1 MNALVVGLAPK
12 KGASKK
18 KKKNTVK
25 GRLESREEHGM
36 PKSYWVKPGAPPA
49 QWLKARRRVLTE
61 EMQGNLLPSN
71 VVEAMGPL
79 SSLIRLVSS
88 NDHREQIRN
97 ELYPLLREALQGG
110 DPLRADAPK
119 ACRTSLVCGVKQCGG
134 SKTGATHH
142 ILCKTYSARSG
153 TVKEV
158 NAAIKEY
165 LPDLTARS
173 AQARGGNGDFRM
185 PSTRQAADIT

>member
-1 MNALVVGLAPK
+1 
-12 KGASKK
+12 
-18 KKKNTVK
+18 
-25 GRLESREEHGM
+25 M
-36 PKSYWVKPGAPPA
+36 PKSYWVRPGAPPA

-173 AQARGGNGDFRM
+173 AQAK
-185 PSTRQAADIT
+185 ADLAQSQSQLLLPPQPAPQKQLLLPPQPPQELEATEGKPPPPPPPPLLSLPH

>member
-1 MNALVVGLAPK
+1 MCATANTCLIY
-12 KGASKK
+12 
-18 KKKNTVK
+18 TVK

-36 PKSYWVKPGAPPA
+36 PKSYWVRPGAPPA

-119 ACRTSLVCGVKQCGG
+119 ACRTSLVCGVNIEIPQSVGRRRDK
-134 SKTGATHH
+134 
-142 ILCKTYSARSG
+142 
-153 TVKEV
+153 
-158 NAAIKEY
+158 
-165 LPDLTARS
+165 
-173 AQARGGNGDFRM
+173 GNKKRE
-185 PSTRQAADIT
+185 